1 MKQQTESKLYSQQ
14 NPTMPISNHDFDL
27 RELFRVLWN
36 GKLIIIP
43 ITALFAVVS
52 IYLALSA
59 QELWSSKAKIEESQP
74 QDVAAYEQQVKQFQ
88 PIFNVYQDDGTVL
101 VSKEL
106 NKLVAPELLFERFV
120 STYSSA
126 NNKRAFL
133 DNSAEFQEFKG
144 ATLVDKTEMT
154 EDIARK
160 LYSDWFD
167 RISAS
172 SSNEKGQSLSYA
184 VSFQTPTR
192 QSSFDLLTAYIS
204 FTETKVHQDAFNN
217 LNAVVNAKRNEL
229 MQQKRILEN
238 QAENQLLTEIERTKY
253 AMEIARAAGVETPIL
268 TGNYNELFGIELGSK
283 GLKAKV
289 RALESIKSLG
299 VIEPRLQQINAKLD
313 MLHDLKIDR
322 SAEFNTFRFI
332 ENVEQPITRDK
343 PKRALLVVL
352 GSLLGGLFGLAIVLI
367 RFVFRKKD

>member
-322 SAEFNTFRFI
+322 SVEFNTFRFI
-332 ENVEQPITRDK
+332 ESVEQPITRDK
-343 PKRALLVVL
+343 PKRALIVVL
-352 GSLLGGLFGLAIVLI
+352 GTLLGGLFGLAIVLI

>member
-1 MKQQTESKLYSQQ
+1 
-14 NPTMPISNHDFDL
+14 MPISNHDFDL

-352 GSLLGGLFGLAIVLI
+352 GTLLGGLFGLAIVLI

>member
-14 NPTMPISNHDFDL
+14 NPATPISNHDFDL

-106 NKLVAPELLFERFV
+106 NKLVDPELLFERFV

-192 QSSFDLLTAYIS
+192 QSSFDLLTAYIL

-352 GSLLGGLFGLAIVLI
+352 GTLLGGLFGLAIVLI

>member
-1 MKQQTESKLYSQQ
+1 
-14 NPTMPISNHDFDL
+14 MPISNHDFDL

-36 GKLIIIP
+36 GKLIIIL
-43 ITALFAVVS
+43 ITALFAMVS

-106 NKLVAPELLFERFV
+106 NKLVDPELLFERFV

-133 DNSAEFQEFKG
+133 DNSAEFQEFKD
-144 ATLVDKTEMT
+144 ATLADKTEMT
-154 EDIARK
+154 EDIARR
-160 LYSDWFD
+160 LYSEWFD
-167 RISAS
+167 RISVS
-172 SSNEKGQSLSYA
+172 SSNEKGQGLSYA
-184 VSFQTPTR
+184 VSFQTPTQ
-192 QSSFDLLTAYIS
+192 QSSFDLLTAYVF

-217 LNAVVNAKRNEL
+217 LHAVINAKRNEL
-229 MQQKRILEN
+229 MQQKKVLEN

-332 ENVEQPITRDK
+332 ESVEQPITRDK
-343 PKRALLVVL
+343 PKRALIVVL
-352 GSLLGGLFGLAIVLI
+352 GTLLGGLFGLAIVLI